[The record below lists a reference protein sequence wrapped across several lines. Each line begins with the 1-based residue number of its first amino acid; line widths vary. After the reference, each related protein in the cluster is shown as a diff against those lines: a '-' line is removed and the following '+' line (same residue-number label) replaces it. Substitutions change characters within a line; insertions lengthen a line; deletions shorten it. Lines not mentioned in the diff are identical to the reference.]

1 MYCQACCYT
10 LIPASSRA
18 RLNKRF
24 HLLIIIICDI
34 VPTCLKLDQIC
45 DSRGLK
51 TTMPKLH
58 QILPTL
64 ILGIVASELLASELL
79 AAEDSTLQPVTVTAD
94 RTEKPITAIPST
106 VKVLD
111 RAQLDQQLAVSSSL
125 LDSLSFLVPS
135 LTPAHQKMSSNG
147 VTLRGRT
154 PLYMLD
160 GISQSTPLR
169 NGQRSAFTIDPAF
182 IDRVEVIYGANAIQ
196 GVGATGGVINYVTID
211 APQSGD
217 WLKKVNVELT
227 SDNFESNGTHYKTS
241 AVVGKKFEQTD
252 FVFGASYQVEDLY
265 YDGNGEPIAVDPI
278 QGDIMDSHTWNLFA
292 KGGLDLNQ
300 DQRLEVMANYFDMD
314 GDGDYHVVPG
324 DAANNIPATSEEGAG
339 EGDPTY
345 NEAKNFSITYTHDDL
360 AAGKL
365 TLQGFYYDFYALYGG
380 GTFAAF
386 QDTSIAPDGT
396 LFDQSALSS
405 EKYGAKL
412 TYVRDN
418 TFWNGFQIAAGM
430 DYLRDKTYQELAQT
444 GRIWVPE
451 MIFKGWAPFVQIE
464 QRLLDDRLRLSAG
477 GRYENVELNV
487 PDFTSVASAGSTSVE
502 GGTPNF
508 DEWLNNIGAVFEIT
522 SGLNV
527 FASYSE
533 GFDMPDAGLI
543 LRGVNT
549 PDQSVDDLV
558 DLQPVIADNTEVG
571 FNFHTGNFDLAAS
584 YFWSDSDF
592 GSRILVVNGIGE
604 ITRQKTEIEGY
615 ELAANYYFESDLTA
629 GIAYSKLKGRFDSDQ
644 DGSLDK
650 DLDGRNIGP
659 DRINLFAEQQFTSDI
674 LARIQYSKLINR
686 KFKGGLP
693 EHNFE
698 GYDLIDL
705 IVSYKD
711 DELGDFTLG
720 LENLTNEEYIT
731 YYSQTLTYVNDSTY
745 FAGRG
750 RTVTLGWSKEFY

>member
-1 MYCQACCYT
+1 
-10 LIPASSRA
+10 
-18 RLNKRF
+18 
-24 HLLIIIICDI
+24 
-34 VPTCLKLDQIC
+34 
-45 DSRGLK
+45 
-51 TTMPKLH
+51 MPKLH

-64 ILGIVASELLASELL
+64 MLCTVASDLFATEAT
-79 AAEDSTLQPVTVTAD
+79 TLQPVTVSAD
-94 RTEKPITAIPST
+94 RTEKPITAIPHT
-106 VKVLD
+106 VKVVD
-111 RAQLDQQLAVSSSL
+111 REHLDQQLAVSSSL

-160 GISQSTPLR
+160 GVSQSTPLR

-182 IDRVEVIYGANAIQ
+182 IDRVEIIYGANAIQ

-211 APQSGD
+211 APQSGA
-217 WLKKVNVELT
+217 WLNKVNVEVT
-227 SDNFESNGTHYKTS
+227 SDNFEGDGTHYKTS
-241 AVVGKKFEQTD
+241 ALTGKQFERTD

-265 YDGNGEPIAVDPI
+265 YDGNGDPIAVDPI
-278 QGDIMDSHTWNLFA
+278 QGDIMDSRTWNLFA
-292 KGGLDLNQ
+292 KGGLDL
-300 DQRLEVMANYFDMD
+300 DEHQRLEIMANYFDMD
-314 GDGDYHVVPG
+314 GDGDYFVVPG
-324 DAANNIPATSEEGAG
+324 NAAEGVPATSEAGPG

-345 NEAKNFSITYTHDDL
+345 NEAKNLSLTYTHTDL

-380 GTFAAF
+380 GTFGSF

-418 TFWNGFQIAAGM
+418 TFWNGFQVATGV

-451 MIFKGWAPFVQIE
+451 MIFKGWAPFLQVE

-477 GRYENVELNV
+477 GRYENVELDV
-487 PDFTSVASAGSTSVE
+487 PDFTSVASAGNTFVE
-502 GGTPNF
+502 GGTPEF
-508 DEWLNNIGAVFEIT
+508 DEWLTNLGAVFEVVP
-522 SGLNV
+522 GLNL

-543 LRGVNT
+543 LRGVST
-549 PDQSVDDLV
+549 PGQSVNELV
-558 DLQPVIADNTEVG
+558 DLQPVIADNTEIG
-571 FNFHTGNFDLAAS
+571 FNAGLGNLDLAAS

-604 ITRQKTEIEGY
+604 ITRQKTEIEGF
-615 ELAANYYFESDLTA
+615 ELAANYYFESNLVT

-659 DRINLFAEQQFTSDI
+659 DRVNLFAEKPISERLFG
-674 LARIQYSKLINR
+674 RIQFSKLLDK

-693 EHNFE
+693 EHDFE
-698 GYDLIDL
+698 GYDLVDL
-705 IVSYKD
+705 ILSYH
-711 DELGDFTLG
+711 DEQMGEFTLG
-720 LENLTNEEYIT
+720 LENLLNEEYIT

-750 RTVTLGWSKEFY
+750 RTITLAWSKTFH

>member
-1 MYCQACCYT
+1 MLCT
-10 LIPASSRA
+10 
-18 RLNKRF
+18 
-24 HLLIIIICDI
+24 
-34 VPTCLKLDQIC
+34 
-45 DSRGLK
+45 
-51 TTMPKLH
+51 
-58 QILPTL
+58 
-64 ILGIVASELLASELL
+64 VASDLFATEAT
-79 AAEDSTLQPVTVTAD
+79 TLQPVTVSAD
-94 RTEKPITAIPST
+94 RTEKPITAIPHT
-106 VKVLD
+106 VKVVD
-111 RAQLDQQLAVSSSL
+111 REHLDQQLAVSSSL

-160 GISQSTPLR
+160 GVSQSTPLR

-182 IDRVEVIYGANAIQ
+182 IDRVEIIYGANAIQ

-211 APQSGD
+211 APQSGA
-217 WLKKVNVELT
+217 WLNKVNVEVT
-227 SDNFESNGTHYKTS
+227 SDNFEGDGTHYKTS
-241 AVVGKKFEQTD
+241 ALTGKQFERTD

-265 YDGNGEPIAVDPI
+265 YDGNGDPIAVDPI
-278 QGDIMDSHTWNLFA
+278 QGDIMDSRTWNLFA
-292 KGGLDLNQ
+292 KGGLDL
-300 DQRLEVMANYFDMD
+300 DEHQRLEIMANYFDMD
-314 GDGDYHVVPG
+314 GDGDYFVVPG
-324 DAANNIPATSEEGAG
+324 NAAEGVPATSEAGPG

-345 NEAKNFSITYTHDDL
+345 NEVKNLSLTYTHTDL

-380 GTFAAF
+380 GTFGSF

-418 TFWNGFQIAAGM
+418 TFWNGFQVATGV

-451 MIFKGWAPFVQIE
+451 MIFKGWAPFLQVE

-477 GRYENVELNV
+477 GRYENVELDV
-487 PDFTSVASAGSTSVE
+487 PDFTSVASAGNTFVE
-502 GGTPNF
+502 GGTPEF
-508 DEWLNNIGAVFEIT
+508 DEWLTNLGAVFEVVP
-522 SGLNV
+522 GLNL

-543 LRGVNT
+543 LRGVST
-549 PDQSVDDLV
+549 PGQSVNELV
-558 DLQPVIADNTEVG
+558 DLQPVIADNTEIG
-571 FNFHTGNFDLAAS
+571 FNAGLGNLDLAAS

-604 ITRQKTEIEGY
+604 ITRQKTEIEGF
-615 ELAANYYFESDLTA
+615 ELAANYYFESNLVT

-659 DRINLFAEQQFTSDI
+659 DRVNLFAEKPISERLFG
-674 LARIQYSKLINR
+674 RIQYSKLLDK

-693 EHNFE
+693 EHDFE
-698 GYDLIDL
+698 GYDLVDL
-705 IVSYKD
+705 ILSYH
-711 DELGDFTLG
+711 DEQMGEFTLG
-720 LENLTNEEYIT
+720 LENLLNEEYIT

-750 RTVTLGWSKEFY
+750 RTITLAWSKTFH